1 MISDSWE
8 KLIVCVV
15 YPWDNVLAGQFSSGQ
30 LCRQKITWKKIFLGS
45 NFRGDIVRGQ
55 LSLGWLSGS
64 DHPGC
69 NCRGGEAIFLGVIVR
84 GAIIRGPV
92 FLDGNYPRG
101 TVVWGAIM
109 WGATVRKAI
118 IRGTNFLGDTCPD
131 TISNITD
138 MGKISIICNT
148 SDITGIINT
157 AQKMKFSIENFFS
170 KYDQIYRPADL
181 VTFTQEIL
189 NGKFHFLYGA
199 VLMTLP
205 ILKTLLIFRR
215 KFSNVG
221 KTSYINNVSN
231 VVKLSDIWVLKW
243 IREL

>member
-1 MISDSWE
+1 MFLQGSSPPGNY
-8 KLIVCVV
+8 VCKKS
-15 YPWDNVLAGQFSSGQ
+15 PERKFSLAGISGG
-30 LCRQKITWKKIFLGS
+30 I
-45 NFRGDIVRGQ
+45 
-55 LSLGWLSGS
+55 LSGGNYLWG
-64 DHPGC
+64 DC
-69 NCRGGEAIFLGVIVR
+69 L
-84 GAIIRGPV
+84 GAIIQGAIVGEGGNFPRGNCPWS
-92 FLDGNYPRG
+92 NYPGGSFSRWQLSSG
-101 TVVWGAIM
+101 DSCLGAIM

-118 IRGTNFLGDTCPD
+118 IRGTNFLGDNCPD

-189 NGKFHFLYGA
+189 NGKFHFLYSA

>member
-1 MISDSWE
+1 MYAKNHLKENFPWQEFPGGYCQGAIIFGVIVWE
-8 KLIVCVV
+8 R
-15 YPWDNVLAGQFSSGQ
+15 SS
-30 LCRQKITWKKIFLGS
+30 R
-45 NFRGDIVRGQ
+45 VQ
-55 LSLGWLSGS
+55 LSG
-64 DHPGC
+64 
-69 NCRGGEAIFLGVIVR
+69 RGVIFLGVIVR
-84 GAIIRGPV
+84 GAIIRG
-92 FLDGNYPRG
+92 NYPGGSFSRWQLSSG
-101 TVVWGAIM
+101 DSCLGAIM

-118 IRGTNFLGDTCPD
+118 IRGTNFLGDNCPD

-189 NGKFHFLYGA
+189 NGKFHFLYSA

>member
-1 MISDSWE
+1 ME
-8 KLIVCVV
+8 
-15 YPWDNVLAGQFSSGQ
+15 
-30 LCRQKITWKKIFLGS
+30 
-45 NFRGDIVRGQ
+45 Q
-55 LSLGWLSGS
+55 LS
-64 DHPGC
+64 
-69 NCRGGEAIFLGVIVR
+69 
-84 GAIIRGPV
+84 GAIIRGAV

-118 IRGTNFLGDTCPD
+118 IRGTNFLGDNCPD

-170 KYDQIYRPADL
+170 KYGQIYRPADL

-189 NGKFHFLYGA
+189 NGKFHFLYSA